1 MHDIGTPLR
10 KVTVHRRQDMED
22 SATVRF
28 ERIHQ
33 TLEIGGVGRHV
44 AAVAPVPAPT
54 VDGEAGTIHHD
65 IPGIGN

>member
-1 MHDIGTPLR
+1 
-10 KVTVHRRQDMED
+10 MED

-44 AAVAPVPAPT
+44 AAVAPVLAPT

-65 IPGIGN
+65 IPGIGD